1 MTNSLPRLLIKNGTL
16 IDGSGRDPF
25 TNTLVVIEGNRIT
38 HIGGAAASV
47 QPETPDDTVI
57 DAAGKFIL
65 PGLIDAHCHIS
76 LHQGALP
83 GARYTSSAEFC
94 TLWAAHAIGRVLR
107 AGVTS
112 IAVPGGKWFTDV
124 TVREA
129 VDGGLLEGPRMVVAG
144 RALSNYGGIFDPDP
158 YPAYEGTPADAAGV
172 LCNTRD
178 EFIRETRKQCKRGV
192 DLIKIANSTWGD
204 IQTVA
209 EDEIAAVVD
218 EAHRHNVKVAIHSRG
233 STSTRAAAKAGVDLI
248 YHGDWANEADLDIV
262 AKAGIPIAPVLTSPW
277 IGVERGAARRGFGD
291 RVRDRLRAQ
300 LDTSFQ
306 MIRNARDRGIPILSG
321 SDTGNASAFSHGKW
335 HGKEAALFVKEVG
348 MTPMEAIVANTSGNA
363 AMVNLAGEVGV
374 IAPGRL
380 ADIVIWDNDPLA
392 DITVLQRPA
401 EIALIIKD
409 GRIVDR
415 EGGGFAR
422 LSESRPAPACKPAHE
437 RGRPLRAMNSGKASS
452 ALAPL
457 TTCVV

>member
-1 MTNSLPRLLIKNGTL
+1 MTHASPRLIIKNGTL
-16 IDGSGRDPF
+16 IEGSGREP
-25 TNTLVVIEGNRIT
+25 TLNSVIAVEGDRIS
-38 HIGGAAASV
+38 HVGPAGAAMR
-47 QPETPDDTVI
+47 PETPDDTVI

-129 VDGGLLEGPRMVVAG
+129 VEAGLLEGPRMVVAA
-144 RALSNYGGIFDPDP
+144 RALLNYGGIFDPDP
-158 YPAYEGTPADAAGV
+158 YPAYEGTPADSAGV

-178 EFIRETRKQCKRGV
+178 AFIRETRKQCRRGV
-192 DLIKIANSTWGD
+192 DLIKIADSTWGD
-204 IQTVA
+204 VQTVA

-248 YHGDWANEADLDIV
+248 YHADLATEEDLNIV

-277 IGVERGAARRGFGD
+277 IGVEHGAAARGFGQ
-291 RVRDRLRAQ
+291 RERDRLRRQ
-300 LDTSFQ
+300 LDTSFK
-306 MIRNARDRGIPILSG
+306 MIRNARERGIPVLSG
-321 SDTGNASAFSHGKW
+321 SDTGNASAFAHGNW
-335 HGKEAALFVKEVG
+335 HAKEAELFVNEVG
-348 MTPMEAIVANTSGNA
+348 MTPMEAILANTSRNA
-363 AMVNLAGEVGV
+363 WLIGLQEEIGI
-374 IAPGRL
+374 IAPGKL
-380 ADIVIWDNDPLA
+380 ADIVIWNTDPLA
-392 DITVLQRPA
+392 DITVLQRPD
-401 EIALIIKD
+401 EIAAVIKD

-415 EGGGFAR
+415 EAAGGFLQ
-422 LSESRPAPACKPAHE
+422 LSEEPSRAGA
-437 RGRPLRAMNSGKASS
+437 R
-452 ALAPL
+452 
-457 TTCVV
+457 

>member
-1 MTNSLPRLLIKNGTL
+1 MTNSLPRLLIKKGTL

-38 HIGGAAASV
+38 HIGGAAGSV

-192 DLIKIANSTWGD
+192 DLIKIADSTWGD

-277 IGVERGAARRGFGD
+277 IGVERGEARRGFGD
-291 RVRDRLRAQ
+291 RVRDRLRTQ

-306 MIRNARDRGIPILSG
+306 MIRNARDRGIPVLSG

-415 EGGGFAR
+415 EDGGFRR
-422 LSESRPAPACKPAHE
+422 LSDEPP
-437 RGRPLRAMNSGKASS
+437 RARMY
-452 ALAPL
+452 LAG
-457 TTCVV
+457 

>member
-1 MTNSLPRLLIKNGTL
+1 M
-16 IDGSGRDPF
+16 
-25 TNTLVVIEGNRIT
+25 
-38 HIGGAAASV
+38 
-47 QPETPDDTVI
+47 
-57 DAAGKFIL
+57 
-65 PGLIDAHCHIS
+65 
-76 LHQGALP
+76 
-83 GARYTSSAEFC
+83 
-94 TLWAAHAIGRVLR
+94 LR

-129 VDGGLLEGPRMVVAG
+129 VEGGLLEGPRMVVAG

-158 YPAYEGTPADAAGV
+158 YPAYEGTPSDAAGV

-192 DLIKIANSTWGD
+192 DLIKIADSTWGD

-209 EDEIAAVVD
+209 EDEISAVVD
-218 EAHRHNVKVAIHSRG
+218 EANRHNVKVTIHSRG
-233 STSTRAAAKAGVDLI
+233 SSSTRAAAKAGVDLI
-248 YHGDWANEADLDIV
+248 YHADLATEADLDII
-262 AKAGIPIAPVLTSPW
+262 AKAGVPIAPVLTSPW
-277 IGVERGAARRGFGD
+277 IEVEHGAAGRGFGD

-306 MIRNARDRGIPILSG
+306 MIRNARDRGIPVLSG

-335 HGKEAALFVKEVG
+335 HGKEAELFVKEVG
-348 MTPMEAIVANTSGNA
+348 MTSTEAIVANTSANA

-374 IAPGRL
+374 IAAGKL
-380 ADIVIWDNDPLA
+380 ADIVLWDHDPLA

-401 EIALIIKD
+401 EIFLIIKD

-415 EGGGFAR
+415 KAGGFR
-422 LSESRPAPACKPAHE
+422 QLSEEPP
-437 RGRPLRAMNSGKASS
+437 RARMF
-452 ALAPL
+452 LAG
-457 TTCVV
+457 

>member
-1 MTNSLPRLLIKNGTL
+1 MTHASPRLIIKNGTL
-16 IDGSGRDPF
+16 IEGSGREP
-25 TNTLVVIEGNRIT
+25 TLNSVIAVEGDRIS
-38 HIGGAAASV
+38 HVGPAGAAMR
-47 QPETPDDTVI
+47 PETPDDTVI

-129 VDGGLLEGPRMVVAG
+129 VEAGLLEGPRMVVAA

-158 YPAYEGTPADAAGV
+158 YPAYEDTPADSAGV

-178 EFIRETRKQCKRGV
+178 AFIRETRKQCRRGV
-192 DLIKIANSTWGD
+192 DLIKIADSTWGD
-204 IQTVA
+204 VQTVA

-233 STSTRAAAKAGVDLI
+233 STSTRAAARAGIDLI
-248 YHGDWANEADLDIV
+248 YHADLATEDDLDIV
-262 AKAGIPIAPVLTSPW
+262 AKVGIPIAPVLTSPW
-277 IGVERGAARRGFGD
+277 IGVEHGAAARGFAQ
-291 RVRDRLRAQ
+291 RERDRLRRQ

-306 MIRNARDRGIPILSG
+306 MIRNARERGIPVLSG
-321 SDTGNASAFSHGKW
+321 SDTGNASAFAHGKW
-335 HGKEAALFVKEVG
+335 HGKEAELFVNEVG
-348 MTPMEAIVANTSGNA
+348 MTPMEAILANTSRNA
-363 AMVNLAGEVGV
+363 WLIGLQEEIGI
-374 IAPGRL
+374 IAPGKL
-380 ADIVIWDNDPLA
+380 ADIVIWNSDPLA
-392 DITVLQRPA
+392 DITVLQRPD
-401 EIALIIKD
+401 EILAIIKD

-415 EGGGFAR
+415 EAAGGFLQLNEEPSRAGAR
-422 LSESRPAPACKPAHE
+422 
-437 RGRPLRAMNSGKASS
+437 
-452 ALAPL
+452 
-457 TTCVV
+457 

>member
-1 MTNSLPRLLIKNGTL
+1 MTDAQPRLLIRNGTL
-16 IDGSGRDPF
+16 IDGSGCDPVP
-25 TNTLVVIEGNRIT
+25 NTLVVVEGNRIT
-38 HIGGAAASV
+38 HVGPADSPIR
-47 QPETPDDTVI
+47 PESPDDTVI
-57 DAAGKFIL
+57 DATGKFIL

-83 GARYTSSAEFC
+83 CVKYTSSAEFC

-129 VDGGLLEGPRMVVAG
+129 VEGGLLEGPRMVVAG

-158 YPAYEGTPADAAGV
+158 YPASEGTPADTAGV

-192 DLIKIANSTWGD
+192 DLIKIADSTWGD
-204 IQTVA
+204 VQTVA
-209 EDEIAAVVD
+209 DDEISAVVD

-248 YHGDWANEADLDIV
+248 YHGDLATEDDLDII
-262 AKAGIPIAPVLTSPW
+262 AKAGMPIAPVLTSPW
-277 IGVERGAARRGFGD
+277 IGVEQGAAARGFGD
-291 RVRDRLRAQ
+291 RVRDRLRMQ

-306 MIRNARDRGIPILSG
+306 MIRNARARGIPVLSG
-321 SDTGNASAFSHGKW
+321 SDTGNASAFAHGRW
-335 HGKEAALFVKEVG
+335 HGKEAELFVREVG
-348 MTPMEAIVANTSGNA
+348 MTPMEAILANTSGNA

-374 IAPGRL
+374 IAPGKL
-380 ADIVIWDNDPLA
+380 ADIVIWDNDPIA
-392 DITVLQRPA
+392 DITVLQRPD
-401 EIALIIKD
+401 EISAIIKD
-409 GRIVDR
+409 GRMIDR
-415 EGGGFAR
+415 MTVGGFSKLR
-422 LSESRPAPACKPAHE
+422 EEFGRSRTLS
-437 RGRPLRAMNSGKASS
+437 
-452 ALAPL
+452 
-457 TTCVV
+457 

>member
-1 MTNSLPRLLIKNGTL
+1 MTNSQPRLLIENGTL
-16 IDGSGRDPF
+16 IDGRGCDPVP
-25 TNTLVVIEGNRIT
+25 NTLVVVEGNRIA
-38 HIGGAAASV
+38 HVGPADGRLRPGS
-47 QPETPDDTVI
+47 PEDTVI

-83 GARYTSSAEFC
+83 GVKYTSSAEFC
-94 TLWAAHAIGRVLR
+94 TLWAAHAIGRVLC

-129 VDGGLLEGPRMVVAG
+129 VEGGLLEGPRMVVAG

-158 YPAYEGTPADAAGV
+158 YPAYEGTPNDAAGV

-178 EFIRETRKQCKRGV
+178 EFILETRKQCKRGV
-192 DLIKIANSTWGD
+192 DLIKIADSTWGD
-204 IQTVA
+204 VQTVA
-209 EDEIAAVVD
+209 DDEIAAVVD

-248 YHGDWANEADLDIV
+248 YHGDWATEADLDII
-262 AKAGIPIAPVLTSPW
+262 AKAGMPIAPVLTSPW
-277 IGVERGAARRGFGD
+277 IGVEHGAAGRGFGD

-335 HGKEAALFVKEVG
+335 HGKEAELFVNQVG
-348 MTPMEAIVANTSGNA
+348 MTPMEAILANTSGNA
-363 AMVNLAGEVGV
+363 AMVNLTGEVGV
-374 IAPGRL
+374 IAPGKL
-380 ADIVIWDNDPLA
+380 ADIVIWDKDPIA

-401 EIALIIKD
+401 ETSLIIKD
-409 GRIVDR
+409 GRIVDS
-415 EGGGFAR
+415 ESGGFRR
-422 LSESRPAPACKPAHE
+422 LSEEPP
-437 RGRPLRAMNSGKASS
+437 RARIF
-452 ALAPL
+452 LAG
-457 TTCVV
+457 

>member
-1 MTNSLPRLLIKNGTL
+1 
-16 IDGSGRDPF
+16 
-25 TNTLVVIEGNRIT
+25 LVGV
-38 HIGGAAASV
+38 
-47 QPETPDDTVI
+47 
-57 DAAGKFIL
+57 K
-65 PGLIDAHCHIS
+65 
-76 LHQGALP
+76 
-83 GARYTSSAEFC
+83 YTSSAEFC
-94 TLWAAHAIGRVLR
+94 TLWAAHAIGLFLR

-129 VDGGLLEGPRMVVAG
+129 VEGGLLEGPRMVVAG

-158 YPAYEGTPADAAGV
+158 YPAFEGTPNDAAGV

-192 DLIKIANSTWGD
+192 DLIKIADSTWGD
-204 IQTVA
+204 VQTVA
-209 EDEIAAVVD
+209 DDEIAAVVD

-248 YHGDWANEADLDIV
+248 YHGDWSTEGDLDIV
-262 AKAGIPIAPVLTSPW
+262 AKAGMPIAPVLTSPW
-277 IGVERGAARRGFGD
+277 IGVQHGAAGRGFGD

-335 HGKEAALFVKEVG
+335 HGKEAELFVKQVG

-374 IAPGRL
+374 IAPGKL
-380 ADIVIWDNDPLA
+380 ADIVIWGNDPIA

-401 EIALIIKD
+401 EISLIIKD
-409 GRIVDR
+409 GRIVDSG
-415 EGGGFAR
+415 GGGFCQ
-422 LSESRPAPACKPAHE
+422 LSEE
-437 RGRPLRAMNSGKASS
+437 PLRARMF
-452 ALAPL
+452 LAG
-457 TTCVV
+457 